1 MKKES
6 NNRLSMKGMIKK
18 NTDLQKYVADVC
30 DPYNV
35 EELVETMMEI
45 LCDGDLVQSVLS
57 TLSDMY
63 EKDMYDELA
72 GAIRI
77 LYLTFDVGIPEIVDS
92 ILRWK
97 NKKVRDMFFYEF
109 LMDFDDIAGNYEV
122 DFFDNEDE

>member
-45 LCDGDLVQSVLS
+45 LCDGDTVQSVLS

>member
-109 LMDFDDIAGNYEV
+109 LMDFDDIAGDYEV
-122 DFFDNEDE
+122 DFFDDEDE

>member
-18 NTDLQKYVADVC
+18 NTDLHKYVADVC

-45 LCDGDLVQSVLS
+45 LCDGDTVQSVLS

-109 LMDFDDIAGNYEV
+109 LMDFDDIAGDYEV
-122 DFFDNEDE
+122 DFFDDEDE